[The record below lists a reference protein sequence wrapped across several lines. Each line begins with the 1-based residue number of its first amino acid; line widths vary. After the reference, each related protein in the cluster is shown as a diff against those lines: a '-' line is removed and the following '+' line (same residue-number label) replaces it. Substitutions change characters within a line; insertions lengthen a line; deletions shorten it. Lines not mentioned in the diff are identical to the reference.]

1 MSETQVVDE
10 AGAGHIL
17 ILRPES
23 EQIINLLLVHSKS
36 CLEGGNIT
44 LQEYGFVMSKSLDF
58 FLNYESCLPE
68 QPSISM
74 G

>member
-17 ILRPES
+17 ILHPES

-44 LQEYGFVMSKSLDF
+44 LQEYGFVMSKLLDF
-58 FLNYESCLPE
+58 FFEL
-68 QPSISM
+68 
-74 G
+74 